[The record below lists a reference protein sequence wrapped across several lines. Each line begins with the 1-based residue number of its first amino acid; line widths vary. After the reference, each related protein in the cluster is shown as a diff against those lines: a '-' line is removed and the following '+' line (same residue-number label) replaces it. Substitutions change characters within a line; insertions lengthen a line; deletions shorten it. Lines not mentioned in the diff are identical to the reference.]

1 MIFKHFTAADDDE
14 NRRLE
19 RVLRKFLSD
28 VPLGLIH
35 KSMRS
40 GFIKVNGLKKNA
52 SYRVQKGDV
61 LDIADFLADARIRTP
76 VHNDEKAAPPSR
88 PDSVYAPFTDVF
100 ANEHIRIVNK
110 AYGVPVHGGSSHAVP
125 LDKLIRREY
134 AEKAASDNEKLRS
147 LSFVPGPLHRIDRRT
162 TGLVAFS
169 QSLIGA
175 QYFSKALAEGRI
187 GKIYTALLQGTLDQ
201 ACVWENV
208 IEKKGFSPARAEKA
222 FATVKVKPPDKGEN
236 AHTEGARSGGKTA
249 LTAVQPLAHGKIGGK
264 NFTLVSVKIKTGK
277 THQIRA
283 QAAFAGF
290 PLLGDSAYGADFFSY
305 PDKYGQSLF
314 LHARTLIF
322 EKDNPLGIPE
332 KISAPLPSFFAQL
345 IKTYLPAFELSTYT
359 KSNESS

>member
-1 MIFKHFTAADDDE
+1 MIFKHFTAADNDE

-28 VPLGLIH
+28 IPLGLIH

-40 GFIKVNGLKKNA
+40 GFIKVNGLKKDA

-61 LDIADFLADARIRTP
+61 LDIADFLADARRRTP
-76 VHNDEKAAPPSR
+76 VYDNEKAVPPSR
-88 PDSVYAPFTDVF
+88 SSSAYAPFTDVF

-110 AYGVPVHGGSSHAVP
+110 AYGVPVHGGSSQAVP

-134 AEKAASDNEKLRS
+134 AEKAASDNEKLCS

-175 QYFSKALAEGRI
+175 QYFSKALAERRI
-187 GKIYTALLQGTLDQ
+187 GKIYTALIEGTLRE
-201 ACVWENV
+201 ACIWENV
-208 IEKKGFSPARAEKA
+208 IEKNGENAARAGKT
-222 FATVKVKPPDKGEN
+222 FATVKVKPREKAEDI
-236 AHTEGARSGGKTA
+236 HTAESDRSGEKTA
-249 LTAVQPLAHGKIGGK
+249 LTEVRPLAHGKIGGK
-264 NFTLVSVKIKTGK
+264 SFTLVSVEIKTGK

-305 PDKYGQSLF
+305 PDKHGQSLF

-322 EKDNPLGIPE
+322 EKDNPLGVPE
-332 KISAPLPSFFAQL
+332 KISAPLPFFFEQL
-345 IKTYLPAFELSTYT
+345 IKIYLPAFELSTYT
-359 KSNESS
+359 

>member
-1 MIFKHFTAADDDE
+1 MIFKHFTAADDDG

-19 RVLRKFLSD
+19 RVLRKFLAD

-40 GFIKVNGLKKNA
+40 GFIKVNGLKKDA

-61 LDIADFLADARIRTP
+61 LDIADFLADGCRRT
-76 VHNDEKAAPPSR
+76 HSYDDKNDDKKAESPSR
-88 PDSVYAPFTDVF
+88 PSSAYAPFTDVF

-134 AEKAASDNEKLRS
+134 AEKAASDNEKPHS

-175 QYFSKALAEGRI
+175 QYFSKALAERRI
-187 GKIYTALLQGTLDQ
+187 GKIYTALIEGTLHE

-208 IEKKGFSPARAEKA
+208 IEKNGENAARAGKA
-222 FATVKVKPPDKGEN
+222 FATVKVKPREKAEDIHTAESGHSGE
-236 AHTEGARSGGKTA
+236 KTA
-249 LTAVQPLAHGKIGGK
+249 LTEVRPLAHGKIGGK
-264 NFTLVSVKIKTGK
+264 SFTLVSVKIKTGK

-305 PDKYGQSLF
+305 PDKHGQSLF

-322 EKDNPLGIPE
+322 EKDNPLGVPE

-359 KSNESS
+359 

>member
-1 MIFKHFTAADDDE
+1 MIFKQFTAAADDE

-19 RVLRKFLSD
+19 RVLRKFLAD

-40 GFIKVNGLKKNA
+40 GFIKVNGLKKDA

-61 LDIADFLADARIRTP
+61 LDIADFLASGCRRTP
-76 VHNDEKAAPPSR
+76 VYDNEKEVPPSR
-88 PDSVYAPFTDVF
+88 SSSAYAPFTDVF

-110 AYGVPVHGGSSHAVP
+110 AYGVPVHGGSSQAVP

-175 QYFSKALAEGRI
+175 QYFSKALAERRI
-187 GKIYTALLQGTLDQ
+187 GKIYTALIEGTLRE

-208 IEKKGFSPARAEKA
+208 IEKNGENAEWAGKA
-222 FATVKVKPPDKGEN
+222 FATVKVKPLEKAEDIHIAESGRRGEK
-236 AHTEGARSGGKTA
+236 AA
-249 LTAVQPLAHGKIGGK
+249 LTEVRPLAHGKIGGK
-264 NFTLVSVKIKTGK
+264 SFTLVSVEIKTGK

-305 PDKYGQSLF
+305 PDKRGQSLF

-322 EKDNPLGIPE
+322 EKDNPLGVPE

-359 KSNESS
+359 

>member
-1 MIFKHFTAADDDE
+1 MIFKQFTAADDDE

-61 LDIADFLADARIRTP
+61 LDIADFLADARRRT
-76 VHNDEKAAPPSR
+76 HSYDDKKTESPSR
-88 PDSVYAPFTDVF
+88 PSSAYAPFTDVF

-134 AEKAASDNEKLRS
+134 AEKAASDNEKPHS

-175 QYFSKALAEGRI
+175 QYFSKALAERRI
-187 GKIYTALLQGTLDQ
+187 GKIYTALIEGTLNE
-201 ACVWENV
+201 ACIWENV
-208 IEKKGFSPARAEKA
+208 IEKNGENAARAGKT
-222 FATVKVKPPDKGEN
+222 FATVKVKPREKAEDI
-236 AHTEGARSGGKTA
+236 HTAESDRSGEKTA
-249 LTAVQPLAHGKIGGK
+249 LTEVRPLAHGKIGGK
-264 NFTLVSVKIKTGK
+264 SFTLVSVKIKTGK

-305 PDKYGQSLF
+305 PDKRGQSLF

-322 EKDNPLGIPE
+322 EKDNPLGVPE
-332 KISAPLPSFFAQL
+332 KISAPLPFFFEQL
-345 IKTYLPAFELSTYT
+345 IKIYLPAFELSTYT
-359 KSNESS
+359 

>member
-1 MIFKHFTAADDDE
+1 MIFKQFTAAADDE

-19 RVLRKFLSD
+19 RVLRKFLAD

-52 SYRVQKGDV
+52 SYRVQKGDI
-61 LDIADFLADARIRTP
+61 LDIADFLADARKRTP
-76 VHNDEKAAPPSR
+76 VYDNEKAVPPSR
-88 PDSVYAPFTDVF
+88 SSSAYAPFTDVF

-134 AEKAASDNEKLRS
+134 AEKAASDNEKLCS

-162 TGLVAFS
+162 TGLVALS

-175 QYFSKALAEGRI
+175 QYFSKALAERRI
-187 GKIYTALLQGTLDQ
+187 GKIYTALIEGTLRE

-208 IEKKGFSPARAEKA
+208 IEKKGEARAGKA
-222 FATVKVKPPDKGEN
+222 FATVKVKPLEKAEDIHTAESGHSGE
-236 AHTEGARSGGKTA
+236 KTA
-249 LTAVQPLAHGKIGGK
+249 LTEVQPLAHGKIGGK
-264 NFTLVSVKIKTGK
+264 SFTLVSVKIKTGK

-305 PDKYGQSLF
+305 PDKHGQSLF

-322 EKDNPLGIPE
+322 EKDNPLGVPE
-332 KISAPLPSFFAQL
+332 KISAPLPFFFEQL
-345 IKTYLPAFELSTYT
+345 IKIYLPAFELSTYT
-359 KSNESS
+359 